1 MHPKVGNPWRGGRQ
15 HVTTGRSDP
24 ATHRAPHAEPHA
36 PPVPLG
42 ALSAAHKEAEPTS
55 RCWGGSGDISTVPAA
70 SPPRIARCPRWHG
83 HLLTPRLSRQDD
95 PSAPHKLQD
104 SLKSCLKDEEPFN
117 IHSATSPKHDKGE
130 QDGGEQNCLQNN
142 LT

>member
-1 MHPKVGNPWRGGRQ
+1 MEAGTPARHHGQV
-15 HVTTGRSDP
+15 VTT
-24 ATHRAPHAEPHA
+24 
-36 PPVPLG
+36 
-42 ALSAAHKEAEPTS
+42 
-55 RCWGGSGDISTVPAA
+55 
-70 SPPRIARCPRWHG
+70 
-83 HLLTPRLSRQDD
+83 DD